1 MEFEGN
7 KITEM
12 INCTFVLEFI
22 SPACPGSSFQH
33 FKTPKS
39 PKGILFTWEFFVFV
53 FFSWTLNPLKPE
65 LSSK

>member
-1 MEFEGN
+1 MKFGGN

-39 PKGILFTWEFFVFV
+39 PKGILFTWEFF
-53 FFSWTLNPLKPE
+53 FSPWTLNQLKPE